1 MIFMLGSFSCQCHS
15 EYYLNVTTKNCDFRL
30 HQQISDEHFFLIMAY
45 SNSDIKDPYR
55 IYHQEKRPIGPIW
68 GAPGRPGWDL
78 SLVGDEIWRSEKPLI
93 DFHVNPK
100 LPPTGFIVEESRI
113 LYTKFTSNGG
123 KVIFLIFGN
132 CEPLSTLNYKYFLSK
147 SNLYEILLLLRLFS
161 KPQISSLKAPQS
173 TGKVKFCIF
182 PTSRSPPKMAELTL
196 HRQISLLELSIFR
209 NSDCPIFE
217 PIIPDRSYL
226 LEYFIISGLWRNLFL

>member
-1 MIFMLGSFSCQCHS
+1 MYFRELECVDVNECETNNGGCNQRCVNTQGQIFPNFLKMAKNSHLFKNILMILMLGSFSCQCHS

-78 SLVGDEIWRSEKPLI
+78 SLVGDEIWRSETPLI

-100 LPPTGFIVEESRI
+100 LPPAGFIVEESRI
-113 LYTKFTSNGG
+113 LYTSFTKKGG
-123 KVIFLIFGN
+123 KVIL
-132 CEPLSTLNYKYFLSK
+132 
-147 SNLYEILLLLRLFS
+147 
-161 KPQISSLKAPQS
+161 
-173 TGKVKFCIF
+173 
-182 PTSRSPPKMAELTL
+182 
-196 HRQISLLELSIFR
+196 
-209 NSDCPIFE
+209 
-217 PIIPDRSYL
+217 
-226 LEYFIISGLWRNLFL
+226 